1 MTKKEGAAPAPKLPK
16 NLTFE
21 KALSRLQDVVVDLE
35 DPEKGLEESLALFEE
50 GVSLARFCRGR
61 IDEIQRRVEVVLKE
75 TPEGF
80 ETEPLDPEESDDSE
94 GDSEDEAGAGKG
106 SPSRRP

>member
-1 MTKKEGAAPAPKLPK
+1 MAKADKKPPLPK

-21 KALSRLQDVVVDLE
+21 AALARLQAIVEELE
-35 DPEKGLEESLALFEE
+35 DPEKGLEASLELFEE
-50 GVSLARFCRGR
+50 GVALSKFCRGK

-80 ETEPLDPEESDDSE
+80 VTKELETLDGDEDDEEDEES
-94 GDSEDEAGAGKG
+94 
-106 SPSRRP
+106 